1 MTIDL
6 NVLAKNRDALLLAE
20 VAAWLNNIKQGCC
33 LRAFY
38 MPRYQGQNQPG
49 EPTGAGGD
57 IWALPRNPPSVTHS

>member
-49 EPTGAGGD
+49 
-57 IWALPRNPPSVTHS
+57 